1 MKCKQCGLPMELWQ
15 SSTDENGNLYLSYRC
30 SCGYQDSQVVGR
42 ENENLPTTDET
53 DELKNSP
60 KIKKSVNKWD

>member
-1 MKCKQCGLPMELWQ
+1 MELWQ

-42 ENENLPTTDET
+42 EKEEDEQ
-53 DELKNSP
+53 P
-60 KIKKSVNKWD
+60 KGKPSKVNKWD

>member
-15 SSTDENGNLYLSYRC
+15 SSTDESGNLYLSYRC

-42 ENENLPTTDET
+42 EPEHEEDQ
-53 DELKNSP
+53 P
-60 KIKKSVNKWD
+60 KGKPSKVNKWD

>member
-42 ENENLPTTDET
+42 EPEHEEDQ
-53 DELKNSP
+53 P
-60 KIKKSVNKWD
+60 KGKPSKVNKWD